1 MKAPIKGENVFDY
14 SYHPFECK
22 SFILKMDMGVE
33 QIPTKIMYFY
43 FGIKPIILVISSDTN
58 YGLSIELKIW
68 KSSFTFNLRLWS

>member
-58 YGLSIELKIW
+58 YGVSIELKIW
-68 KSSFTFNLRLWS
+68 NSSLTFNLRICS